1 MDRDVFLN
9 RLRTKLS
16 HGAHANV
23 PHPLVRVDAV
33 PAVRYEQDLD
43 DPVTAFTRN
52 AQMQGAQ
59 VRHVADVAELV
70 ATAVEA
76 EGAKTAIVSNDEET
90 RGVADALRS
99 RGVNVAAFDGPHPE
113 ADLGVVGAAF
123 GIAATGTVIF
133 DAGRAG
139 GRSASLLPPAI
150 AVLLKESA
158 IVREAGELFRNMRE
172 HFPEGLPS
180 QLVLCTGPSKTGDI
194 ELELTTGVHGPGRVW
209 IGLLPG

>member
-1 MDRDVFLN
+1 MERDVFLG
-9 RLRTKLS
+9 RLRTKLT
-16 HGAHANV
+16 HDAPVNV

-33 PAVRYEQDLD
+33 PPVRYEQDLD

-59 VRHVADVAELV
+59 VRHVADVAEFV
-70 ATAVEA
+70 ATVVEA
-76 EGAKTAIVSNDEET
+76 EGAKTAIVSNDEEA
-90 RGVADALRS
+90 RDVADALQS
-99 RGVNVAAFDGPHPE
+99 RGIDVAAFDGAHPE
-113 ADLGVVGAAF
+113 ADLGVVGAAL

-139 GRSASLLPPAI
+139 GRSASLLPPAV

-158 IVREAGELFRNMRE
+158 IVREAGEVFRRMHE
-172 HFPEGLPS
+172 HFPDGPPS